1 MGAFYI
7 MKYFGKAGAGG
18 GTLFIGR
25 GVVVGTDIQGAKL
38 DGTYNVIDD
47 RMKGVVRMTSPA
59 SGATLVTGQTLP
71 PGKEIDLNFDFPAH
85 NFADGNW
92 YPMTGYGEQPLMVS
106 FEKVRDL
113 ADEGSEFHSAR

>member
-18 GTLFIGR
+18 GTLYIGK

-38 DGTYNVIDD
+38 DGTYRVIGD
-47 RMKGVVRMTSPA
+47 RMRGVVKMTSPA
-59 SGATLVTGQTLP
+59 FASTLVTGQTLP
-71 PGKEIDLNFDFPAH
+71 PGTVFDLNFDFPARS
-85 NFADGNW
+85 FADGRP
-92 YPMTGYGEQPLMVS
+92 YPMTGFGEEPLMVT

-113 ADEGSEFHSAR
+113 PDEPS

>member
-18 GTLFIGR
+18 GTLYIGK

-38 DGTYNVIDD
+38 DGTYHVIGD
-47 RMKGVVRMTSPA
+47 RMIGVVKMTQPA
-59 SGATLVTGQTLP
+59 SGSTLVTGQTLP
-71 PGKEIDLNFDFPAH
+71 PGTVFDLNFDFPAH
-85 NFADGNW
+85 SFADGRP
-92 YPMTGYGEQPLMVS
+92 YPMTGFGGEPLMVT

-113 ADEGSEFHSAR
+113 PDERS